1 MAINHGVNTYKSETS
16 FTTVRTAASGIPFF
30 IGAWPCH
37 QGKGFVGKPQ
47 LVATY
52 NEAVELGG
60 YSDEWRAVDG
70 APKWNLCQAVYSHF
84 KLFAMS
90 PAIFYNVYDPA
101 THKTSVSAESHNVV
115 DHVVTL
121 PGDVIDNESL
131 IIKAG
136 SSQETT
142 LVKDTDY
149 KTYYDEGNFYIELQ
163 PDSISYAEVT
173 LSVAYDK
180 ANPEDITADDISD
193 AVETVEMCKSV
204 IGVVPDLICAP
215 GWSSTS
221 DVAAVM
227 AAKAPSINGLYRAK
241 AVVDID
247 TSSSGADS
255 YENVITAKTT
265 NGYTDSNMIV
275 CWPMVKAVT
284 KIFDMSTIVC
294 GVIAKVDS
302 ANESVPFESPS
313 NKTVPITGTC
323 LSDGTEVMITLPQ
336 ADVLSYTD
344 GVVTA
349 INNGGWVIWG
359 NYTGCWPESTDVVE
373 YFICTNR
380 MLDFVCNTFVS
391 TYWGYVDKPL
401 TRVLIDA
408 IVNSFNAWLNGLT
421 HEGKLYGGQIQYI
434 PDNNSTTDLLAGKFR
449 LDTKMASPVPAQQ
462 INMYAEYDV
471 AMLTAALNQ

>member
-60 YSDEWRAVDG
+60 YSDEWRTVDG

-173 LSVAYDK
+173 LSIGYDK
-180 ANPEDITADDISD
+180 ANPTDITADDISD
-193 AVETVEMCKSV
+193 AVEAVEMCKSV
-204 IGVVPDLICAP
+204 IGVVPDLI
-215 GWSSTS
+215 
-221 DVAAVM
+221 
-227 AAKAPSINGLYRAK
+227 
-241 AVVDID
+241 
-247 TSSSGADS
+247 
-255 YENVITAKTT
+255 
-265 NGYTDSNMIV
+265 
-275 CWPMVKAVT
+275 
-284 KIFDMSTIVC
+284 
-294 GVIAKVDS
+294 
-302 ANESVPFESPS
+302 
-313 NKTVPITGTC
+313 
-323 LSDGTEVMITLPQ
+323 
-336 ADVLSYTD
+336 
-344 GVVTA
+344 
-349 INNGGWVIWG
+349 
-359 NYTGCWPESTDVVE
+359 
-373 YFICTNR
+373 
-380 MLDFVCNTFVS
+380 
-391 TYWGYVDKPL
+391 
-401 TRVLIDA
+401 
-408 IVNSFNAWLNGLT
+408 
-421 HEGKLYGGQIQYI
+421 
-434 PDNNSTTDLLAGKFR
+434 
-449 LDTKMASPVPAQQ
+449 
-462 INMYAEYDV
+462 
-471 AMLTAALNQ
+471 